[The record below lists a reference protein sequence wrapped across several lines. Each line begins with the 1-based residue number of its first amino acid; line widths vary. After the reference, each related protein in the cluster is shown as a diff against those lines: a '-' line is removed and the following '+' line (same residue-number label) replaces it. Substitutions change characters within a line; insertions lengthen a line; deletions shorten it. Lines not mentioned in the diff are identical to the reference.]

1 MIHVIKT
8 IQRPDK
14 PLVDSFA
21 TIAPATAHE
30 VMGRTGAM
38 DFEIKPI
45 YSGMKVCGPA
55 ITVQCHPGDNGMLH
69 KALAIAQPGD
79 VLVASMGRVDMGSWG
94 EVLSTCAV
102 GRGVAGLVIDGMV
115 RDGLGIKSIGF
126 PVFSRGLCMRGT
138 VKETIGLVNHPMPCG
153 SVIVYP
159 GDIVLGDDDGVVV
172 ISKANATV
180 DLIRRCQDRERLEH
194 EMMTKLREGGL
205 TTLDILG
212 LDPILKAKGLRE
224 EEL

>member
-1 MIHVIKT
+1 MIHVIKK
-8 IQRPDK
+8 IERPEK
-14 PLVDSFA
+14 AMVDSFA

-45 YSGMKVCGPA
+45 YSGMRVCGPA

-69 KALAIAQPGD
+69 KALAIAKPGD
-79 VLVASMGRVDMGSWG
+79 VLVASMGRVDMGAWG

-102 GRGVAGLVIDGMV
+102 ARGVAGLVIDGMV

-138 VKETIGLVNHPMPCG
+138 VKETIGFVNHPLCCG
-153 SVIVYP
+153 SVIVHP
-159 GDIVLGDDDGVVV
+159 GDLVLGDDDGVVV
-172 ISKANATV
+172 ISKANTTEELV
-180 DLIRRCQDRERLEH
+180 RRCEDRERIEH
-194 EMMTKLREGGL
+194 EMMAKLRQGEL

-212 LDPILKAKGLRE
+212 LDPILKAKGLQ